1 MIEIT
6 DTYTACGI
14 VEGFD
19 RPDDAT
25 AFDDLNAW
33 AYLIKTGAAWSLQG
47 WYGRNASHLIDN
59 GYITKD
65 GTVTIEGARLARD
78 GGEE

>member
-1 MIEIT
+1 MIEIN

-19 RPDDAT
+19 VPDGANALT
-25 AFDDLNAW
+25 ELRAW
-33 AYLIKTGAAWSLQG
+33 AYLIKTGACWSLQG
-47 WYGRNASHLIDN
+47 WYGRNATALIDN

-65 GTVTIEGARLARD
+65 GTITELAR
-78 GGEE
+78 EAIA

>member
-1 MIEIT
+1 MIEIN

-19 RPDDAT
+19 CPDDAT
-25 AFDDLNAW
+25 GLDHLNAW

-47 WYGRNASHLIDN
+47 WYGRGAASLIEQ
-59 GYITKD
+59 GYVTKD
-65 GTVTIEGARLARD
+65 GDVTDAGREAVDA
-78 GGEE
+78 